1 MDKFNLLVVLI
12 QAYQNACKDF
22 HYFCDS
28 YALHLLADE
37 VNSDDF
43 YDIIDSIKENV
54 FIAEGKDPLSAKK
67 YAEATA
73 KATPE
78 TKDTDEGNL
87 KQLLE
92 LANRIEEHADSI
104 EPEMRAFN
112 VILDSVAEKMAHAK
126 TLLRIELR
134 KAGISESMDTEISEG
149 INTLINEAKEVLK
162 VEKKGTET
170 PVDRKEVKVAE
181 IDSDKV
187 MRTIKDY
194 EAKNLLVAE
203 ENTLDK
209 LERKLGI

>member
-54 FIAEGKDPLSAKK
+54 FIAEGKDPLPAKK

-92 LANRIEEHADSI
+92 LADRIEEHADSI

-134 KAGISESMDTEISEG
+134 KAGISESMDIEISEG

>member
-54 FIAEGKDPLSAKK
+54 FIAEGKDPLPAKK

-92 LANRIEEHADSI
+92 LADRIEEHADSI

-134 KAGISESMDTEISEG
+134 KAGISESMDIEISEC

>member
-22 HYFCDS
+22 HYFCKS
-28 YALHLLADE
+28 FALHLLADE

-43 YDIIDSIKENV
+43 YGIIDSIKENV
-54 FIAEGKDPLSAKK
+54 FIAEGKDPLPAKK

-78 TKDTDEGNL
+78 TKDTDEKNL

-126 TLLRIELR
+126 TLLKIELR
-134 KAGISESMDTEISEG
+134 KAGISESADTEIAES
-149 INTLINEAKEVLK
+149 ISTLIAEAKEVLK
-162 VEKKGTET
+162 VDKCGTET
-170 PVDRKEVKVAE
+170 PVDREEAKITPIDHDLVA
-181 IDSDKV
+181 K
-187 MRTIKDY
+187 TIKNY
-194 EAKNLLVAE
+194 EEQNLLVAE

>member
-134 KAGISESMDTEISEG
+134 KAGISESADTEIAES

>member
-126 TLLRIELR
+126 TLLKIELR

-170 PVDRKEVKVAE
+170 PVDRKEVKVAK